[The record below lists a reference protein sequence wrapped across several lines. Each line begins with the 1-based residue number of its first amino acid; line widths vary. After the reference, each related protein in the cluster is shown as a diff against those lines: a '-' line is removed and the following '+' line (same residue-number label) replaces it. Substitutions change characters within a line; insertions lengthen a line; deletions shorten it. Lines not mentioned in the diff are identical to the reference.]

1 MGGQAANLRQR
12 WALLGIILLAFL
24 LRVYSLGRG
33 ELWFDEAL
41 STVIA
46 AKGWAGI
53 LQYTLHTPFEHPPL
67 YYLSLHAWTRATGTT
82 EFALRFF
89 SLFCGVLLVP
99 LLYRFMAS
107 WGGQSF
113 GLLVALVCAL
123 SAVHIDHS
131 QNARMYSLLPL
142 LGVLLLICF
151 LRGLETSRL
160 RWWLGFLAV
169 SILGIVVHYYFS
181 LMLLVPL
188 AFLLLSGKKYRRQ
201 AVLLF
206 VVLVACVLLVAAWF
220 GFSPG
225 FRQALEQVVTGEGGG
240 VSSLGQRVM
249 HTAGGLLSEPPV
261 AGHVALALL
270 AVLGVVFWPLLP
282 APANHP
288 VSQVGSRRF
297 VLAWLLVPWLVALAI
312 PYWLQDR
319 HLAYL
324 LPAIYALVACGL
336 LVLRSRSQVLFLA
349 GLILMGATTG
359 YWLYRQDAEPG
370 FEFGAIMT
378 YIEDRALPDDLIIM
392 NQPAFWPFEEYY
404 AQGDL
409 ETAYVPAYATLP
421 DEALDSKMRNL
432 VGQRGRIWLGPI
444 GAWTEDPES
453 RVEQWLVSH
462 AYQAYKEWFAGG
474 GSAALYFTT
483 NALEPLTIEPAVAWE
498 DRVRLVTAYSSSPI
512 VTAGDAI
519 RLAFGWQAT
528 EELDS
533 SLWVS
538 LYLVDDESQVWAT
551 RQSEPCGGWCP
562 TDAWEPAALVQD
574 QHALLIPKG
583 TPPGSYRLQVAL
595 YAPDEGRELVA
606 AGSGQRVDLGPV
618 HVMEL
623 GQAEIRPGP
632 RPVVQY
638 SLEAGFG
645 NEIDLLG
652 FDLTSAEAPAG
663 GTVALDLYWQVQNMP
678 SDDYELLLE
687 LILPDGKVLANWK
700 RPLVADAAPTSVW
713 LAGQFLR
720 GPHQL
725 SLPGQ
730 VAPGEYD
737 LRLKVLDP
745 QGQALSS
752 SDSDGPKGLDWLLP
766 WQPRRSGDGLVL
778 GRLLVTELPD
788 RSHNFELPAM
798 ANTLRYRL
806 GQQVDLL
813 GYDLDIASAAPGGQL
828 GVTLYWQA
836 RGATVKPYKVF
847 THLGDGG
854 LSPPVAQHDD
864 LPGEGCCPPNTWVQG
879 EVVVDRHLV
888 PLPADL
894 DPGTYLLTAGMY
906 DEPTGLRL
914 SVFDAQGNEVVG
926 DRIPIAEVV
935 IHPRS
940 TPAPLPILPKMNFR
954 IYLPLVEANQ

>member
-24 LRVYSLGRG
+24 LRVYSLGRS

-41 STVIA
+41 SAVIA
-46 AKGWAGI
+46 AKGWASI

-67 YYLSLHAWTRATGTT
+67 YYLSLHTWTRATGTT
-82 EFALRFF
+82 EFALRFL
-89 SLFCGVLLVP
+89 SLFWGILLIP

-107 WGGQSF
+107 WGGRSF
-113 GLLVALVCAL
+113 GLLVALVSAL

-131 QNARMYSLLPL
+131 QNARMYSILPV
-142 LGVLLLICF
+142 LGILLLICF
-151 LRGLETSRL
+151 FRGLETSRL
-160 RWWLGFLAV
+160 RWWFGFLAAAV
-169 SILGIVVHYYFS
+169 LGIAVHYYFS
-181 LMLLVPL
+181 LMLLVPF
-188 AFLLLSGKKYRRQ
+188 AFLLLGGKKYRRQ
-201 AVLLF
+201 AGILF
-206 VVLVACVLLVAAWF
+206 LVLVACVLLVVGWF

-225 FRQALEQVVTGEGGG
+225 FRQAILQVATGEGGG
-240 VSSLGQRVM
+240 VSSLGQRIM

-270 AVLGVVFWPLLP
+270 AVLGAVFWPLPP
-282 APANHP
+282 APGTHP

-297 VLAWLLVPWLVALAI
+297 VLVWLLVPWLVALAI

-336 LVLRSRSQVLFLA
+336 LVLRRKSRALFLA
-349 GLILMGATTG
+349 GLVLMGATTG
-359 YWLYRQDAEPG
+359 YWLYRQDAEPE

-378 YIEDRALPDDLIIM
+378 YVEDRALPQDLIIM

-409 ETAYVPAYATLP
+409 ATAYAPAYADLP
-421 DEALDSKMRNL
+421 DEALDSTLRSL
-432 VGQRGRIWLGPI
+432 VGQHGRIWLGPI
-444 GAWTEDPES
+444 GAWTEDPDS
-453 RVEQWLVSH
+453 RVERWLVSH
-462 AYQAYKEWFAGG
+462 AYQAYKEWFAAG

-483 NALEPLTIEPAVAWE
+483 DALKPLTMESAVAWE
-498 DRVRLVTAYSSSPI
+498 DKVRLVTAHSSSSM

-519 RLAFGWQAT
+519 RLALGWQAA

-538 LYLVDDESQVWAT
+538 LYLVDDEGQVWAT

-562 TDAWEPAALVQD
+562 TDSWEPVALVQD
-574 QHALLIPKG
+574 QHALLIPEG

-606 AGSGQRVDLGPV
+606 AGSGPRVDLGSV
-618 HVMEL
+618 QVMEL
-623 GQAEIRPGP
+623 TQAEARPGP
-632 RPVVQY
+632 RPMVQY
-638 SLEAGFG
+638 PLEAGFR

-652 FDLTSAEAPAG
+652 FDLASAKAPAG
-663 GTVALDLYWQVQNMP
+663 GTVALDLYWQVQNTP

-687 LILPDGKVLANWK
+687 LVLPDGKVLVNWN
-700 RPLVADAAPTSVW
+700 RPLVADTVPTSVW

-745 QGQALSS
+745 QGQPLTSS
-752 SDSDGPKGLDWLLP
+752 KSDRLKGLDRLLP
-766 WQPRRSGDGLVL
+766 WQSRRTEDGLVL
-778 GRLLVTELPD
+778 GSLVVTELPD

-798 ANTLRYRL
+798 ENTLRYRL
-806 GQQVDLL
+806 GQRVDLL
-813 GYDLDIASAAPGGQL
+813 GYDLDTASATPGGQL
-828 GVTLYWQA
+828 EVTLYWQA

-847 THLGDGG
+847 THLGDDG

-864 LPGEGCCPPNTWVQG
+864 LPGEGCCPPNTWVEG

-888 PLPADL
+888 PLASNLVPD
-894 DPGTYLLTAGMY
+894 TYLLTAGMY

-914 SVFDAQGNEVVG
+914 PVFGAQGNEVAG
-926 DRIPIAEVV
+926 DRVPIAEVV

-940 TPAPLPILPKMNFR
+940 TPASAPILPKMDFR